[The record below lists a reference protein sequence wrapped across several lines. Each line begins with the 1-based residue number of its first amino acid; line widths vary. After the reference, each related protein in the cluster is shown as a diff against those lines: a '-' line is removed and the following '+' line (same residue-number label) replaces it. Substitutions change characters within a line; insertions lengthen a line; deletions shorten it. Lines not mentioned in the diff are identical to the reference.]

1 MGWNDFRGP
10 SQHVDQL
17 VADFPYA
24 LTARLIPDSALAR
37 SCPFIAGR
45 RVILASKARN
55 HGSAMAGICAICS
68 RKSGSICPRRY
79 HETEPRYI
87 CVVPVGE

>member
-1 MGWNDFRGP
+1 MGWKAFRGHP
-10 SQHVDQL
+10 QYMDQL

-55 HGSAMAGICAICS
+55 HGSAMAGICDDCS
-68 RKSGSICPRRY
+68 
-79 HETEPRYI
+79 
-87 CVVPVGE
+87 